1 MEDKESLS
9 DFIEEDMYIGPPE
22 LKEETDKSGEMF
34 MISVP
39 KIKEKIQNA
48 QRRLKEEFLDD
59 WANANG
65 KTFTLNEIREKINKI
80 FLEEFGRKL
89 IK

>member
-48 QRRLKEEFLDD
+48 QRRLKEEIIKFRDQGFSFRN
-59 WANANG
+59 W
-65 KTFTLNEIREKINKI
+65 KIILPQVIDKI
-80 FLEEFGRKL
+80 FLEEFGEKL
-89 IK
+89 LK